1 VPQLDKF
8 YIDGRWVAARSSETI
23 DVVDPATE
31 QVYARV
37 AAGSAEDIDDAV
49 RAARA
54 AFPAWSRTS
63 REERLALLQ
72 RIIEVYK
79 SRAEEIAQT
88 ISHEMGAPI
97 SLARTVQHPL
107 GQYIFEA
114 AVEVLKTFE
123 FERPQG
129 GTIVRKEPI
138 GVAGLIT
145 PWNWPMN
152 QIALKLAP
160 ALAVGATVVL
170 KPSEITP
177 VSALILAE
185 VIHEAGLPAGVFNLI
200 NGLGHVTG
208 KALSV
213 NPDVDV
219 ISFTGSTHAGVEIA
233 RDSAPT
239 IKRVTQELGG
249 KSANILFEGIDRRKT
264 IEAGVKHVFRNSG
277 QTCGAPTRMLI
288 PRGWRDE
295 AYAIAVE
302 IANATKVGDPADA
315 GTEVG
320 PVANARQYA
329 HVQRLIQSGISDGA
343 TLVVGGFGKPEGLN
357 QGYFIRP
364 TVFGDVNPDSAI
376 AQEEIFGPVLSIIP
390 YDSEDHAVAIANNSQ
405 YGLVAQVHTPDP
417 AQARRVA
424 TQLRTGQVL
433 VNSPGWDR
441 YAPFG
446 GYKRSGNGREG
457 GAAGF
462 EEYLETKALLGLQAA
477 E

>member
-1 VPQLDKF
+1 VPQLDRF
-8 YIDGRWVAARSSETI
+8 YIGGRWVAPRSRETI

-31 QVYARV
+31 QVHARV
-37 AAGSAEDIDDAV
+37 ATGSAEDIDDAV
-49 RAARA
+49 RAART

-72 RIIEVYK
+72 RIIEVYR

-107 GQYIFEA
+107 GLYIFEA
-114 AVEVLKTFE
+114 AVEVLKTFA

-160 ALAVGATVVL
+160 ALAVGCTVVL

-177 VSALILAE
+177 VSALLLAE
-185 VIHEAGLPAGVFNLI
+185 IIHEAGLPAGVFNLV

-219 ISFTGSTHAGVEIA
+219 VSFTGSTRAGVEIA

-295 AYAIAVE
+295 AHAIAAEV
-302 IANATKVGDPADA
+302 ARATKVGDPADA

-343 TLVVGGFGKPEGLN
+343 TLVAGGAGKPEGLN
-357 QGYFIRP
+357 QGYYIRP

-390 YDSEDHAVAIANNSQ
+390 YDSEDHAIAIANNSQ
-405 YGLVAQVHTPDP
+405 YGLVAQVHTPD
-417 AQARRVA
+417 ARQARRVA